1 MSRSQMV
8 MFQHS
13 IDLWMEPWD
22 HELISGHV
30 FGDQRLHMAALVV
43 CSKVALR
50 ATFLAVWRQTA
61 AARAQIEDVLL
72 QT

>member
-1 MSRSQMV
+1 MSRSQMAV
-8 MFQHS
+8 FQNS

-22 HELISGHV
+22 HELSGHV
-30 FGDQRLHMAALVV
+30 LCDQRLHMAALIV

-72 QT
+72 QI